1 MHYDGNLSNK
11 VITFKIFSY
20 LITSVFSTGLAK
32 NKLEVVFGE
41 ELVGR
46 TELC

>member
-11 VITFKIFSY
+11 VITFKIFPH
-20 LITSVFSTGLAK
+20 LISSIFSTGMAK
-32 NKLEVVFGE
+32 NTSKVVSGE

-46 TELC
+46 TELY